1 MFASL
6 LKRTGF
12 AIALVAMTGAAQ
24 AEPMLRGDVTVSA
37 AIVTVG
43 DLFED
48 AGLMAETA
56 VFRAPAPGTSGV
68 LSLQDIAS
76 AVQAAGIETFEPAG
90 FERIRVARLGI
101 EIGPDLLSGL
111 IADDLRAK
119 GILNADMDMDIA
131 LDAPLP
137 DLIAA
142 DTQTP
147 AALTI
152 LRYMP
157 GSSSFSARFEV
168 AGIDRPLDVSGQI
181 QLLIAAPHLT
191 RTLPQGTILGPN
203 DVEMR
208 MIPLA
213 YAEST
218 GLVSIEE
225 IMGMALQRQTRE
237 GVMLK
242 PSDIAAPEIVSRNE
256 QVTVVFQQGALTL
269 TTTGKALNAASL
281 SQPVSVLNTMTNKVL
296 QGVATQNGTVT
307 VYSGPQQLAGL

>member
-6 LKRTGF
+6 LKRTGI
-12 AIALVAMTGAAQ
+12 AIVLGALAGAAQ
-24 AEPMLRGDVTVSA
+24 AEPMLRGDVTVNA

-43 DLFED
+43 DLFD
-48 AGLMAETA
+48 GAGLMAETA
-56 VFRAPAPGTSGV
+56 VFRAPAPGTSGI

-90 FERIRVARLGI
+90 FDRIRVARVGI
-101 EIGPDLLSGL
+101 DVRQEMLSDL
-111 IADDLRAK
+111 IAQDLQSR
-119 GILNADMDMDIA
+119 GILTAGMDMDIA

-142 DTQTP
+142 NTETP

-157 GSSSFSARFEV
+157 GSSSFSARFAV

-181 QLLIAAPHLT
+181 QLMIAAPHLA
-191 RTLPQGTILGPN
+191 RTLPQGTILGP
-203 DVEMR
+203 DDIEMR
-208 MIPLA
+208 MVPLA

-218 GLVSIEE
+218 GLVSDEE

-242 PSDIAAPEIVSRNE
+242 PSDIAAPEIISRNDS
-256 QVTVVFQQGALTL
+256 VTVVFQQGALTL
-269 TTTGKALNAASL
+269 TTTGKALNSASL

>member
-1 MFASL
+1 MIVSL

-12 AIALVAMTGAAQ
+12 AIAVCALAGAAQ
-24 AEPMLRGDVTVSA
+24 AEPMLRGDVTVNA

-48 AGLMAETA
+48 AGLIAETA

-68 LSLQDIAS
+68 LSLEDIAA
-76 AVQAAGIETFEPAG
+76 AVKAAGIESFEPG
-90 FERIRVARLGI
+90 GYDRIRVARLGI
-101 EIGPDLLSGL
+101 DVGQDLLSDL
-111 IADDLRAK
+111 IADDLRAR
-119 GILNADMDMDIA
+119 GILTADMEMDIA

-137 DLIAA
+137 AMIAA
-142 DTQTP
+142 DTDTP
-147 AALTI
+147 ASLTI

-157 GSSSFSARFEV
+157 GSSSFSARFQV
-168 AGIDRPLDVSGQI
+168 SGIDRPLDVSGQI
-181 QLLIAAPHLT
+181 QLMIAAPHLT

-203 DVEMR
+203 DIEMR

-218 GLVSIEE
+218 GLVAMEE

-242 PSDIAAPEIVSRNE
+242 PSDIAAPEIISRNDS
-256 QVTVVFQQGALTL
+256 VTVVFQQGALTL
-269 TTTGKALNAASL
+269 TTTGKALNSASL

-296 QGVATQNGTVT
+296 QGIATQNGTVT